1 METRADQVVAI
12 LRNGGGRM
20 KVADVH
26 SQLIKQE
33 GIDSDSI
40 HPSIVSA
47 TVRQDNYTRRNA
59 GRVVRFNIYADGSE
73 ERGVIS
79 LAKESKSLRK
89 QASVLDGFEDPIP
102 ELIEEHNERVRSQLK
117 EEIGKLTWREF
128 ESNFLENVL
137 EALGFTDI
145 TITERSHDGGKDAV
159 CSYKRGLVQSQALVS
174 AKHWKSQSVQLDEVQ
189 RMRGISSN
197 ADSAVIVTSAK
208 FASGAIEEAK
218 PSHNQRA
225 VVLVDGDL
233 LVETCLE
240 HGIGVSER
248 KLPALYTFRG
258 FSFAEER
265 DDSNEHDE

>member
-1 METRADQVVAI
+1 METRSDRILAI
-12 LRNGGGRM
+12 LRDGGGRM

-26 SQLIKQE
+26 IELIKQE
-33 GIDSDSI
+33 HIDIKSI
-40 HPSIVSA
+40 HPGIVSA
-47 TVRQDNYTRRNA
+47 TVRQDNHTRRNA
-59 GRVVRFNIYADGSE
+59 GRTVRFNIYADGSE
-73 ERGVIS
+73 ERGIIS
-79 LAKESKSLRK
+79 LARENKTLKK
-89 QASVLDGFEDPIP
+89 QTGVLNDFEIP

-117 EEIGKLTWREF
+117 EEIGKLTWQEF

-218 PSHNQRA
+218 PSQNQRA

-258 FSFAEER
+258 FSFTEEEEDR
-265 DDSNEHDE
+265 NDNGA